1 MKSREGLLRL
11 KRFQVEEKR
20 RQLLQIETMI
30 GEFDRM
36 KSDLDDQIAFEE
48 KKAGISDVNH
58 FAYPTF
64 AKAARQR
71 RDNLDGSVDGLKDQ
85 LAAAEV
91 AVAEAEED
99 MKKVEMLDERD
110 GGKAREALNHE
121 RQQQDAEHQRSM
133 IG

>member
-11 KRFQVEEKR
+11 KRFRVEEKR
-20 RQLLQIETMI
+20 RQFSQIETMI

-36 KSDLDDQIAFEE
+36 SADLDGQIAFEE

-71 RDNLDGSVDGLKDQ
+71 RVNLQGSIAELKDQ
-85 LAAAEV
+85 MAAAEIALNEV
-91 AVAEAEED
+91 EEEL
-99 MKKVEMLDERD
+99 KKAEMLDDRD
-110 GGKAREALNHE
+110 GGKGREAINLE
-121 RQQQDAEHQRSM
+121 RRQAEALQQRAM